1 LLFSNFQVSAVS
13 DFLIVGGGIIG
24 MMLARQLGLEGA
36 SVTLVEQG
44 NCAGE
49 SSWAGGGIVSPLYP
63 WRHSQPVTHLAS
75 WSQSTY
81 LHLVPQLLEETGVD
95 SELMQTGMYMV
106 NVADQQLAIDWAR
119 RYLRP
124 VEEVAASHLY
134 RHEPALNEG
143 FSSAVWMPEVA
154 SVRNP
159 RLGRAMRESLL
170 HIPNLTLLEQ
180 CSVSGLILEG
190 EKIVGVSSANGEI
203 KAGHT
208 ILCAGAWTAELLKPL
223 GIALP
228 VQPVKGQ
235 MMVFKAKPGL
245 LNRVVLLEDRYLIP
259 RRDGRILVG
268 STLEHQGFDKTPTSQ
283 ARESLY
289 QTALNIMPALA
300 DFPVEHHWAG
310 LRPGS
315 PEGIPYIGQVPGYRG
330 LSVNAG
336 QFRNGLVLAPAS
348 TKLQADMLLGRTSII
363 DPAPYALEG
372 RVELK

>member
-1 LLFSNFQVSAVS
+1 VS